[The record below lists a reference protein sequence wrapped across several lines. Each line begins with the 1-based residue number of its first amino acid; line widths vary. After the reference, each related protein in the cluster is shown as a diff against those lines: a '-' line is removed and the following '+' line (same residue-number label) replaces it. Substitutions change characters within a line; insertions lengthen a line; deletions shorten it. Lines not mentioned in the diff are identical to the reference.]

1 MVTELNTQYFLGVL
15 VRSKQKLINQSII
28 AVNVQRIVGDY
39 GLKTAGERKILTSHF
54 RAVNIEQDNKPN
66 PSSRSPANSN
76 EMGGR
81 GKTKRG

>member
-1 MVTELNTQYFLGVL
+1 MVTELNTQSIFLGSV
-15 VRSKQKLINQSII
+15 SAKEKLINQSII

-39 GLKTAGERKILTSHF
+39 GLKTAGEKNILTSHF
-54 RAVNIEQDNKPN
+54 RAVNIQQDDKPN
-66 PSSRSPANSN
+66 PSSRTPANSN